1 MKPIMMDQNRS
12 RTVLPNQQHDLA
24 VLHQDSDTVSQPEPT
39 LYFMTFK
46 SLFPMAI
53 VEFNQQRKTDIFLFA

>member
-39 LYFMTFK
+39 LKFMTFK